1 SSRSKQSE
9 KPVSD
14 TQSDQLSFLSVRLE
28 KLQPMMNSLGS
39 STKIGWRPL
48 LFEAETPTTVG
59 AYYLL
64 SSTFGADDGR
74 LLGLRYSY
82 IQCL

>member
-1 SSRSKQSE
+1 MTLMIVTSPKWNSSRSKQSE

-28 KLQPMMNSLGS
+28 KLHSTMNSLGS
-39 STKIGWRPL
+39 STKIRWRPL
-48 LFEAETPTTVG
+48 LFEAETPTTFG

-64 SSTFGADDGR
+64 SSTFGADDG
-74 LLGLRYSY
+74 
-82 IQCL
+82 